1 MAVPIWNFCSKAF
14 QSVSGHCIYLVN
26 KKEQNL
32 DFYTKFQ
39 IRNINRFLVKLFLVK
54 ESYTIL
60 RIACGRGRRPRRSP
74 QRAKSSYIVRS
85 ARDVN
90 KRTASCTL
98 QNSPV
103 DCFGRGDALQE
114 RACPSGTLWHKFLHN
129 YYPYCLRLYFFL
141 FLPFFF
147 ELVTLIRLRFFR
159 LFSSLSSFSLFLRL
173 ILLWIQITT
182 MINDT
187 TRAIRTM

>member
-74 QRAKSSYIVRS
+74 QRAK
-85 ARDVN
+85 
-90 KRTASCTL
+90 
-98 QNSPV
+98 P
-103 DCFGRGDALQE
+103 
-114 RACPSGTLWHKFLHN
+114 
-129 YYPYCLRLYFFL
+129 
-141 FLPFFF
+141 
-147 ELVTLIRLRFFR
+147 
-159 LFSSLSSFSLFLRL
+159 SSLSAESEILIHRALRKGREQANSKLYASKQSGGLFWKRGRPAREGVPLRN
-173 ILLWIQITT
+173 T
-182 MINDT
+182 M
-187 TRAIRTM
+187 A